1 MKENY
6 LIILLEVNV
15 IKKNNAY
22 IIIKLI
28 YLKFIYFF

>member
-15 IKKNNAY
+15 IRKDNAY
-22 IIIKLI
+22 ITIKSI
-28 YLKFIYFF
+28 YKFIYF

>member
-15 IKKNNAY
+15 IRKDNAY
-22 IIIKLI
+22 ITIKLI
-28 YLKFIYFF
+28 YKFIYF